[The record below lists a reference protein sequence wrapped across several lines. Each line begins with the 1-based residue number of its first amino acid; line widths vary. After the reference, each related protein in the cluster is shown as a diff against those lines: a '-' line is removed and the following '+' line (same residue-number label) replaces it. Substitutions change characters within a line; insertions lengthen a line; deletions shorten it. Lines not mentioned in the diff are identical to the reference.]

1 MRMSTTFA
9 NIRAECA
16 RKGLSIEEFSKY
28 LGVDRSTYYRW
39 ERKKCIPSIYL
50 AKMSILF
57 DKSIDV
63 LLDISSEESKEGG
76 HGETD
81 N

>member
-1 MRMSTTFA
+1 MPTTFA

-39 ERKKCIPSIYL
+39 ERKKSIPSIYL

-57 DKSIDV
+57 GQSIDT
-63 LLDISSEESKEGG
+63 LLDIETKEEEEKEGG
-76 HGETD
+76 EYEQ